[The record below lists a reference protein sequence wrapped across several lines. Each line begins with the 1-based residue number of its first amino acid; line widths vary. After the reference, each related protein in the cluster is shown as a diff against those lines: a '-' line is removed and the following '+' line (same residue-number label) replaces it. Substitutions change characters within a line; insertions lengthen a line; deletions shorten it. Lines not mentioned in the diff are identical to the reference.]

1 MKEGRGSLCFE
12 CDSLWNFIHTN
23 IYNTMRMQENCQ
35 SWIVNFK
42 APKFSV
48 HSRLSYD
55 LYIWSVTIG
64 LLDKIRVQD
73 VDSLQIVSDKTSEF
87 TGVCEVRQELIGK
100 EFGYEFS
107 LAPCPCLS
115 FYFLLIFLLDDYI
128 YYQNIFETETF
139 NVYLWKD
146 VYLSF

>member
-23 IYNTMRMQENCQ
+23 IYNTMHMQENQ
-35 SWIVNFK
+35 SWIVNFQ
-42 APKFSV
+42 ALKFSV
-48 HSRLSYD
+48 YSRLSYD
-55 LYIWSVTIG
+55 LYIWSVTIA

-87 TGVCEVRQELIGK
+87 TGVCEVRLELIGK

-115 FYFLLIFLLDDYI
+115 SYFLFILLLDGYFYHQNILKLRPLMYI
-128 YYQNIFETETF
+128 Y
-139 NVYLWKD
+139 
-146 VYLSF
+146 